1 MIINKDQFKSYS
13 IHISVGHL
21 FLKEVDVFSV
31 LLNQYLHT
39 THPMY
44 PSRKS
49 FNQALEEMYGLKI
62 SMYSN
67 IEGNYLVHQIRCKFI
82 QPSLVSSTS
91 LLKDVL
97 TFITHMIFHAKLDDT
112 NHFQEEKTRLIQHYE
127 SIRDDKQTYI
137 DYVYEE
143 TLLQHV
149 LDMYTFDEKVD
160 LIKHT
165 SLTDIQR
172 YYEQYFKQANIVMF
186 ASGNFTEEDITVMK
200 HVLEPYEQGQIYPQF
215 KGYRLHEKKEI
226 TLKMPVSQA
235 IMHLGYH
242 TDIMY
247 HHPNKTAFQIF
258 NELLG
263 GHADSRLFKEI
274 REKRGLCYS
283 IYSYINLHLGTLTIS
298 TGVDISRL
306 EETKIAIQE
315 TIDTLMSLDVTEEE
329 LEQTKAYMIHQILSS
344 LDRQSTYIQRAY
356 KSHLYQEEYDLE
368 KRIEAIHKVTKS
380 DLKNVA
386 GTLKHIIIH
395 QVIGED

>member
-49 FNQALEEMYGLKI
+49 FNQTLEEMYGLKI

-82 QPSLVSSTS
+82 QPSLVSNTS

-97 TFITHMIFHAKLDDT
+97 TFITQMIFHAKLDDA
-112 NHFQEEKTRLIQHYE
+112 NYFQEEKTRLIQHYE

-160 LIKHT
+160 QIKHT

-172 YYEQYFKQANIVMF
+172 YYEQYFKQANIVIF

-200 HVLEPYEQGQIYPQF
+200 HVLEPYEQGQIHPQF

-226 TLKMPVSQA
+226 TLKV
-235 IMHLGYH
+235 
-242 TDIMY
+242 
-247 HHPNKTAFQIF
+247 
-258 NELLG
+258 
-263 GHADSRLFKEI
+263 KE
-274 REKRGLCYS
+274 
-283 IYSYINLHLGTLTIS
+283 
-298 TGVDISRL
+298 
-306 EETKIAIQE
+306 
-315 TIDTLMSLDVTEEE
+315 
-329 LEQTKAYMIHQILSS
+329 
-344 LDRQSTYIQRAY
+344 
-356 KSHLYQEEYDLE
+356 
-368 KRIEAIHKVTKS
+368 
-380 DLKNVA
+380 
-386 GTLKHIIIH
+386 
-395 QVIGED
+395 